1 MQVDWVRV
9 DIEEQGDGSADF
21 VVACLEANLTKGTVG
36 EIPKQG
42 PLSKLREHLPRAIVG
57 WDPYFPALV
66 NRSVWEM
73 TALTDGNLGW
83 VPIAQIQENFQQY
96 YKNAIHDEWY
106 ELHIKFRIHS
116 NPLNFMGELRRK
128 PQGGLA

>member
-1 MQVDWVRV
+1 MRV
-9 DIEEQGDGSADF
+9 DIKEEGDGSADF
-21 VVACLEANLTKGTVG
+21 VVACLEANLTKGTVE

-42 PLSKLREHLPRAIVG
+42 RLSKLREHLPRAIVG

-83 VPIAQIQENFQQY
+83 VPIAQIQENFQH
-96 YKNAIHDEWY
+96 YKKEIQEQWDD
-106 ELHIKFRIHS
+106 LSIKFRIHS

-128 PQGGLA
+128 P